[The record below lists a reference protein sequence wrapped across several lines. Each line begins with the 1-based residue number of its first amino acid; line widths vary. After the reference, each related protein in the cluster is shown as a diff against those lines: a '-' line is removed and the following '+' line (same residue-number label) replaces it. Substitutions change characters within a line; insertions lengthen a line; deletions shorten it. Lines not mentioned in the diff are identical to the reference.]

1 MAKTKTKKEKEEVVL
16 DKIVDDTK
24 KEDKPQKI
32 DEQQLAQLQSSIK
45 TIDNLTNEVGS
56 IEVRKHSLM
65 KAMESVHTRLETLRV
80 QLHKQYGTDNINIMD
95 GNALKDYGDECLK
108 FIKILYK

>member
-1 MAKTKTKKEKEEVVL
+1 MAKTKTKKEEVTL
-16 DKIVDDTK
+16 DKIVNDTK
-24 KEDKPQKI
+24 KEDKPEKI

-65 KAMESVHTRLETLRV
+65 KAMEGVHTRLETLRV
-80 QLHKQYGTDNINIMD
+80 QLHKQYGTDNINIRD
-95 GNALKDYGDECLK
+95 GVITYPESTQPENGEVNKED
-108 FIKILYK
+108 

>member
-1 MAKTKTKKEKEEVVL
+1 MAKEKKEKEEVVL
-16 DKIVDDTK
+16 DKIVNDTK
-24 KEDKPQKI
+24 KEDKPEKI

-65 KAMESVHTRLETLRV
+65 KAMEGVHTRLETLRV

-95 GNALKDYGDECLK
+95 GAITYPESTQPENGEADKKD
-108 FIKILYK
+108 